1 VAKPFRVHYERY
13 KPAVIRPEGKGAF
26 CDFVTAQMQD
36 ADPQFSPRPAA
47 NAGTPIPIAKRTVK
61 LL

>member
-1 VAKPFRVHYERY
+1 LAKLLRLHYERY
-13 KPAVIRPEGKGAF
+13 KAVAPRPQGKGAF

-36 ADPQFSPRPAA
+36 ADPQPSPRPAA
-47 NAGTPIPIAKRTVK
+47 NAGTPLPIARRTIK